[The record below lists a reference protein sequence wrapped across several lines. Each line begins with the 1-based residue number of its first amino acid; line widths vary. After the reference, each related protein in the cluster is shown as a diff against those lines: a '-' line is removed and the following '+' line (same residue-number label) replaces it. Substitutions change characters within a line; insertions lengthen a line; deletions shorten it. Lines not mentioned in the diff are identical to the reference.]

1 MAFVWDYKTKKKL
14 YKIVEQKLFNLDE
27 DFFFSS
33 NKVRYS
39 IDPKKIK
46 KYYEKAAK
54 YLDDLGCIRIV
65 KVKISGWEL
74 EDSEEAKN
82 PKLPWKSVN
91 DSRYVHIKNPLCFL
105 KDSSVE
111 RLVRIPKEIAEK
123 FIILG
128 MP

>member
-27 DFFFSS
+27 DLLSQ
-33 NKVRYS
+33 
-39 IDPKKIK
+39 IHPKKIK